1 MRFTGYLKRTVP
13 EASGQQP
20 EHQVPREDFIL
31 VTPGGGGDGAE
42 LIDWVLSAY
51 ESDAGLPHRAVLLMG
66 PFMPVEQR
74 LAFQARAARDPRL
87 EAITFEARVESF
99 FEQARGVVAMGGYNT
114 FCEILSFGKPA
125 LLVPRTTP
133 RLEQYLR
140 AERAQR
146 LGLVRMLPDDG
157 ARAPALMAAALRA
170 LPAMPVLAE
179 EVRTP
184 MLQGLERITKLA
196 APWLAP
202 SQQEPRAAPQPVRLT
217 ALPPRVAVLVK
228 GYPRLSETFIA
239 QEMLAL
245 ERLGLEFEIVSLRHP
260 TDGRVHPLHEAIR
273 SPVRYLPEYLY
284 QEPWRVLRALVRV
297 LSRRCV
303 LAAAARLAA
312 RPRPRPHRP
321 TAAGG
326 WARPGCWRP
335 SCPRPRTGCMSTTCT
350 PRPRSPATPQS
361 CAACPT
367 ASPRTPRTSG
377 PSRTGRSARRSPT
390 HVGW

>member
-1 MRFTGYLKRTVP
+1 M
-13 EASGQQP
+13 
-20 EHQVPREDFIL
+20 PREDFIL

-42 LIDWVLSAY
+42 LIDWVISAY

-87 EAITFEARVESF
+87 EAITFEARVETF
-99 FEQARGVVAMGGYNT
+99 FERARAVVAMGGYNT

-179 EVRTP
+179 EVRAP

-202 SQQEPRAAPQPVRLT
+202 SQRGARAAPQPVRLT
-217 ALPPRVAVLVK
+217 ALPRRVAVLVK

-239 QEMLAL
+239 QEILAL
-245 ERLGLEFEIVSLRHP
+245 ERLGLELEIVSLRHP
-260 TDGRVHPLHEAIR
+260 DRRPRPSAARGDPRAGPLPAGI
-273 SPVRYLPEYLY
+273 SLPGAAGGCCARCA
-284 QEPWRVLRALVRV
+284 RVLLAAR
-297 LSRRCV
+297 V
-303 LAAAARLAA
+303 LAAAARSGWATSRRDLTPNRGRRLGPGLGAGGRAA
-312 RPRPRPHRP
+312 R
-321 TAAGG
+321 
-326 WARPGCWRP
+326 
-335 SCPRPRTGCMSTTCT
+335 RPRTGCTSTTCT
-350 PRPRSPATPQS
+350 PRPRSPATPRS
-361 CAACPT
+361 CAACPS
-367 ASPRTPRTSG
+367 ASRRTPRTSG
-377 PSRTGRSARRSPT
+377 PSRTGRSARRSPARA
-390 HVGW
+390 GWSPAAG